1 MEGALETWLDNAAI
15 PSIDAEATMTID
27 AESCTSVPSV
37 AHAAASI
44 DSWMYN
50 FIHSVYTAEELFG
63 VINK

>member
-37 AHAAASI
+37 AHAASI
-44 DSWMYN
+44 DSWMSIYTQR
-50 FIHSVYTAEELFG
+50 TAEELFG